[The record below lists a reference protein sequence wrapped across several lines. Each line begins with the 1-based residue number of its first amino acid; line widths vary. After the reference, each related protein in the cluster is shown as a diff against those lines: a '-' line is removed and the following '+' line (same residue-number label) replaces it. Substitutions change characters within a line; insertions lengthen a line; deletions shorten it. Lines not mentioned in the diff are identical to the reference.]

1 MGPWFKMLFEVFKKK
16 CREFNAI
23 TIFVKHLQKMLIDLF
38 TMYM

>member
-1 MGPWFKMLFEVFKKK
+1 MGPWFKMLFEVFKK
-16 CREFNAI
+16 RAFNAI